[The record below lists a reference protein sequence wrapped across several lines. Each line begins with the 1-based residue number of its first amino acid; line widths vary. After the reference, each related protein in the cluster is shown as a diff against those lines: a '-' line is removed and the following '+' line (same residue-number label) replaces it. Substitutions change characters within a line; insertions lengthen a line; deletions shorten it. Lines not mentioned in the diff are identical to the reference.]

1 MPDCIFCKII
11 NKGIPSHI
19 IYEDKELLCFLDINP
34 VNHGHILLIPKK
46 HYEMMDDVPDDLLS
60 NLFITTK
67 KLMVILK
74 KAMNAEYVILSV
86 VGIDVP
92 HFHIHLIPRFKKDGL
107 ANFWPTKK
115 YSSEQEAKEIAEK
128 IKTLL

>member
-11 NKGIPSHI
+11 NKEIPSHI
-19 IYEDKELLCFLDINP
+19 IYEDKKLVCFLDINP
-34 VNHGHILLIPKK
+34 VNQGHILLIPKK
-46 HYEMMDDVPDDLLS
+46 HYEMMEDVPDDLLS

-67 KLMVILK
+67 KLMVVLK

-92 HFHIHLIPRFKKDGL
+92 HFHIHLIPRYKKDGL

-115 YSSEQEAKEIAEK
+115 YSSEQEAKEIAAK